1 MWSSEGNGRTGSRA
15 VRLHGVLQSWKKRL
29 SGVFSP
35 AVLCTEGGGWD
46 WRRSMADEPNVYWL
60 KDEVWGKFLY

>member
-1 MWSSEGNGRTGSRA
+1 MWRSEGNGWTGSRA

-29 SGVFSP
+29 VGGVFSGCF
-35 AVLCTEGGGWD
+35 VYGRGWD